1 MIKVNAMGDVCPI
14 PVIKTKNAIKEMAE
28 GGVVE
33 VLVDNEIAVQNLTK
47 MAKQK
52 QYDCRSEKIAEN
64 EYKVTITVP
73 GTAATAG
80 TVTGAEASAAAGTVA
95 EANAGTAA
103 GTVTGAEAS
112 AAAGTVTGTDAA
124 ATAEPAAASKAE
136 EAISCMLDS
145 RRKKKLVV
153 LRSGKM
159 GEGSDE
165 LGTALMKSFIYALT
179 ELEELPETILL
190 YNGGAYLSCEGSDS
204 LEDLKSLEAQGV
216 EIMTCGTCLNY
227 YGIADRLA
235 VGSVTN
241 MYAIAEKMAEADT
254 IICP

>member
-52 QYDCRSEKIAEN
+52 QYVCRSEKVAEN

-95 EANAGTAA
+95 GANAAATA
-103 GTVTGAEAS
+103 GTVTGAN
-112 AAAGTVTGTDAA
+112 AA
-124 ATAEPAAASKAE
+124 ATAAEPAAVSKAE
-136 EAISCMLDS
+136 EVISCMPDR

>member
-80 TVTGAEASAAAGTVA
+80 TVSGADASAGEGTVPGAEASASV
-95 EANAGTAA
+95 
-103 GTVTGAEAS
+103 
-112 AAAGTVTGTDAA
+112 GTVTGTDAVA
-124 ATAEPAAASKAE
+124 AAEPAAVSKAE
-136 EAISCMLDS
+136 EAISCMPDS

>member
-52 QYDCRSEKIAEN
+52 QYVCRSEKVAEN

-73 GTAATAG
+73 GTATTAG
-80 TVTGAEASAAAGTVA
+80 TVPGAEASAAAGTG
-95 EANAGTAA
+95 E
-103 GTVTGAEAS
+103 E
-112 AAAGTVTGTDAA
+112 A
-124 ATAEPAAASKAE
+124 ATAEPVAVSKAE
-136 EAISCMLDS
+136 EAISCMPDS

-241 MYAIAEKMAEADT
+241 MYAIAEKIAEADT

>member
-80 TVTGAEASAAAGTVA
+80 TVSGADASAGEGTVPGAEASASV
-95 EANAGTAA
+95 
-103 GTVTGAEAS
+103 
-112 AAAGTVTGTDAA
+112 GTVTGTDAVA
-124 ATAEPAAASKAE
+124 AAEPAAVSKAE
-136 EAISCMLDS
+136 EAIFCMPDS